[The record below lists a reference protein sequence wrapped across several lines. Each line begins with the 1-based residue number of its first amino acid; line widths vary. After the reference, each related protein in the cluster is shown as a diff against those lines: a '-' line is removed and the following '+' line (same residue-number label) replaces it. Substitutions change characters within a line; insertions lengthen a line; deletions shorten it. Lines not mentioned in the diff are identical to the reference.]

1 MGFKENLIST
11 LQSNY
16 SLSSLRAP
24 CRADMFLS
32 SGRECKLPRDHTKG
46 IYLAVTMC
54 LTRHGLR
61 YSPVSKQP

>member
-1 MGFKENLIST
+1 MGFKEILVSI

-24 CRADMFLS
+24 HRAGMFLS
-32 SGRECKLPRDHTKG
+32 SGGECMLLRDHTRE
-46 IYLAVTMC
+46 IYLAVSVC

-61 YSPVSKQP
+61 YSSE